1 MELWVL
7 RCMHLALS
15 KLMNMFS
22 SCWRWCSRF
31 SLKICE
37 TSLRSFV
44 ISIPAYRSSWCIIS
58 SENTPSWFDTQS
70 VLRIAFNSGNIAR
83 KCIIWK
89 TPELMRRKL
98 KQTRTQHSHPHEEG
112 QISSKKET
120 RLPILPICESPPQ
133 KPQLVVTWSL
143 FWKAL
148 GRDTVVRLGMS
159 ILHRTYPEA
168 PSRMT

>member
-1 MELWVL
+1 MSGSL
-7 RCMHLALS
+7 C
-15 KLMNMFS
+15 
-22 SCWRWCSRF
+22 CWRWCNRF
-31 SLKICE
+31 SLKRCE
-37 TSLRSFV
+37 TSLRSVV
-44 ISIPAYRSSWCIIS
+44 ISIPTYRSSWCITI
-58 SENTPSWFDTQS
+58 SENAPSWFGILFMPWT
-70 VLRIAFNSGNIAR
+70 IINSWNTTIPYSIR
-83 KCIIWK
+83 QK
-89 TPELMRRKL
+89 TTIMRWIL
-98 KQTRTQHSHPHEEG
+98 KQTKTRHNHPHEEG